1 MELRK
6 FIATAIREYLNENKN
21 TSNEYIAYHSS
32 NSNITNFNFD
42 DIELKPNSSTRIDG
56 IFFSNK
62 PQTSWGKFI
71 YKVKIYSKNPVI
83 FDLSKSRFDSLSVQE
98 AFDAMFR
105 GDTSY
110 IIDDLIEYGGMEQE
124 DAENIVDSWSNSDLI
139 IILNEV
145 YSTHDIEY
153 IVPDK
158 YYTGNSAKIEIL
170 EKLTK

>member
-1 MELRK
+1 
-6 FIATAIREYLNENKN
+6 
-21 TSNEYIAYHSS
+21 
-32 NSNITNFNFD
+32 
-42 DIELKPNSSTRIDG
+42 
-56 IFFSNK
+56 
-62 PQTSWGKFI
+62 
-71 YKVKIYSKNPVI
+71 
-83 FDLSKSRFDSLSVQE
+83 
-98 AFDAMFR
+98 MFR